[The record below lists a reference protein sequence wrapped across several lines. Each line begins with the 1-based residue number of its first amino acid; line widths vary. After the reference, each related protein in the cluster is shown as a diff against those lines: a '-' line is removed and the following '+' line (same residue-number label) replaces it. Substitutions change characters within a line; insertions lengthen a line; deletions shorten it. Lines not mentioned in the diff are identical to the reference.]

1 MAHDNVKSSWGV
13 KTKESNFSPL
23 RHLMVYGAWVEWQ
36 ISKRIMLQNDSQ
48 LVLNI
53 RIFVNRPQSTSL
65 PVMIVKD
72 YAWFLSALFCPS
84 HNFISQVGRHLA
96 FWDPVAKDDLV
107 P

>member
-1 MAHDNVKSSWGV
+1 MAIMSDCCQTGVLVEGKSKKQVDWKKSAVAHDNVKSSWG

-53 RIFVNRPQSTSL
+53 RIFVNSPKSTSYL
-65 PVMIVKD
+65 
-72 YAWFLSALFCPS
+72 
-84 HNFISQVGRHLA
+84 
-96 FWDPVAKDDLV
+96 
-107 P
+107 

>member
-1 MAHDNVKSSWGV
+1 MTVVNAMRGKVRNRLIGNGSAVAQDNVKSSLGPKAWGDGG

-53 RIFVNRPQSTSL
+53 RIFVNSPKSTSYL
-65 PVMIVKD
+65 
-72 YAWFLSALFCPS
+72 
-84 HNFISQVGRHLA
+84 
-96 FWDPVAKDDLV
+96 
-107 P
+107 